1 MSNSFRGKPGASRQE
16 AIYAHIGLKTGGGFI
31 GDPGINP
38 PFRPIVCHVE
48 GCENRHAP
56 EEGQTIY
63 VLRRRN
69 YDYRYG
75 RLVCSEHLQEEIEL
89 MLPGLFGAGVI
100 EVREAEPK
108 DWQLAGERV
117 ECLTGA
123 R

>member
-1 MSNSFRGKPGASRQE
+1 MSNAFRGKPGVSMQE
-16 AIYAHIGLKTGGGFI
+16 AIYAHVGLKVGGGMI
-31 GDPGINP
+31 GDVGDNP

-56 EEGQTIY
+56 EEDWTIY
-63 VLRRRN
+63 VLRNRS
-69 YDYRYG
+69 YEYRWG

-89 MLPGLFGAGVI
+89 MLPGLFGASVI
-100 EVREAEPK
+100 EVREAEPG
-108 DWQLAGERV
+108 DWKLAGDRV